1 MTCSGC
7 HTTVQDALST
17 IAGVTAI
24 QIDLKNGEVLISMT
38 HHIDIAIFQAV
49 LGPYP
54 KYSIQEKEIQANQAD
69 IPLPSLQKSW
79 IQTYKPLLLVFA
91 FITSIACLTS
101 FANNH
106 FIGQLWMNHFMAGFF
121 IVFSF
126 FKFLDIRAFADSYAM
141 YDVIAKQWKGYG
153 YLYPFIELLL
163 GIAYLTA
170 FNPIL
175 TNSITIVVMSISSI
189 GVMQSVVRK
198 QKIRCACLGAVFNLP
213 MSTVTII
220 EDVLM
225 VIMAASMLFI

>member
-7 HTTVQDALST
+7 QTTVENALST

-24 QIDLKNGEVLISMT
+24 QIDLKNGEVFISMT

-79 IQTYKPLLLVFA
+79 IQIYKPLLLVFA
-91 FITSIACLTS
+91 FIAGISCLTS

-141 YDVIAKQWKGYG
+141 YDVIAKQWTGYG
-153 YLYPFIELLL
+153 YLYPVIELLL

-175 TNSITIVVMSISSI
+175 TNSITVVVMSISSI
-189 GVMQSVVRK
+189 GVIQSVVRK

>member
-7 HTTVQDALST
+7 QTTVQDALST

-24 QIDLKNGEVLISMT
+24 QIDLKNGEALISMT

-49 LGPYP
+49 LGSYP

-69 IPLPSLQKSW
+69 IPLPSLQNSW

-175 TNSITIVVMSISSI
+175 TNSITVVVMSISSI

>member
-1 MTCSGC
+1 MTCSSC
-7 HTTVQDALST
+7 QTTVQDALST

-24 QIDLKNGEVLISMT
+24 QIDLKNGEVLISMM

-54 KYSIQEKEIQANQAD
+54 KYSIQEKEIQADQAD

-170 FNPIL
+170 FNLIL
-175 TNSITIVVMSISSI
+175 TNSITVVVMSISSI

>member
-1 MTCSGC
+1 MTCSSC
-7 HTTVQDALST
+7 QTTVQEALST

-54 KYSIQEKEIQANQAD
+54 KYSIQEKEIQADQAD

>member
-7 HTTVQDALST
+7 QTTVQDALST

-69 IPLPSLQKSW
+69 IPLPSLQNSW
-79 IQTYKPLLLVFA
+79 IQIYKPLLLVFA
-91 FITSIACLTS
+91 FITGISCLTS

>member
-1 MTCSGC
+1 MTCSSC
-7 HTTVQDALST
+7 QTTVQDALST

-54 KYSIQEKEIQANQAD
+54 KYSIQEKEIQADQAD

-79 IQTYKPLLLVFA
+79 IQTYKSLLLVFA

-141 YDVIAKQWKGYG
+141 YDVIAKRIPIWA
-153 YLYPFIELLL
+153 YLYAIIELAL
-163 GIAYLTA
+163 GLAYIIDFYPL
-170 FNPIL
+170 
-175 TNSITIVVMSISSI
+175 ITVSYTHLKFH
-189 GVMQSVVRK
+189 K
-198 QKIRCACLGAVFNLP
+198 Q
-213 MSTVTII
+213 
-220 EDVLM
+220 
-225 VIMAASMLFI
+225 

>member
-1 MTCSGC
+1 MTCSSC
-7 HTTVQDALST
+7 QTTVQDALST

-38 HHIDIAIFQAV
+38 HHIDIAIFQVV

-69 IPLPSLQKSW
+69 IPLPSLQNSW

-91 FITSIACLTS
+91 FIASIACLTS

>member
-7 HTTVQDALST
+7 QTTVQDALST

-24 QIDLKNGEVLISMT
+24 QIDLKNGEVLISMM

-54 KYSIQEKEIQANQAD
+54 KYSIQEKEIQADQAD

-170 FNPIL
+170 FNLIL
-175 TNSITIVVMSISSI
+175 TNSITVVVMSISSI

>member
-1 MTCSGC
+1 MTCSSC
-7 HTTVQDALST
+7 QTTVQDALST

-54 KYSIQEKEIQANQAD
+54 KYSIQEKEIQADQAD

-79 IQTYKPLLLVFA
+79 IQTYKSLLLVFA

-141 YDVIAKQWKGYG
+141 YDVIAKKWKGYG

-170 FNPIL
+170 FNPTL
-175 TNSITIVVMSISSI
+175 TNSITVVVMSISSI

>member
-7 HTTVQDALST
+7 QTTVQDALST

-24 QIDLKNGEVLISMT
+24 QIDLKNGEVLISMM

-54 KYSIQEKEIQANQAD
+54 KYSIQEKEIQADQAD

-91 FITSIACLTS
+91 FITGISCLTS

>member
-1 MTCSGC
+1 MTCSSC
-7 HTTVQDALST
+7 QTTVQDALST

-24 QIDLKNGEVLISMT
+24 QIDLKKNGEVLISMT
-38 HHIDIAIFQAV
+38 HHIDIAIFEAV

-54 KYSIQEKEIQANQAD
+54 KYSIQEKEIQAN

-91 FITSIACLTS
+91 FITSISCLTS

>member
-1 MTCSGC
+1 MTCSSC
-7 HTTVQDALST
+7 QTTVQDALST

-69 IPLPSLQKSW
+69 IPLPSLQNSW
-79 IQTYKPLLLVFA
+79 IQIYKPLLLVFA
-91 FITSIACLTS
+91 FITGISCLTS

-141 YDVIAKQWKGYG
+141 YDVIAKKWKGYG

-170 FNPIL
+170 FNPTL
-175 TNSITIVVMSISSI
+175 TNSITVVVMSISSI

>member
-1 MTCSGC
+1 MTCSSC
-7 HTTVQDALST
+7 QTTVQDALST

-24 QIDLKNGEVLISMT
+24 QIDLKNGEALISMT

-49 LGPYP
+49 LGSYP

-69 IPLPSLQKSW
+69 IPLPSLQNSW

-175 TNSITIVVMSISSI
+175 TNSITVVVMSISSI